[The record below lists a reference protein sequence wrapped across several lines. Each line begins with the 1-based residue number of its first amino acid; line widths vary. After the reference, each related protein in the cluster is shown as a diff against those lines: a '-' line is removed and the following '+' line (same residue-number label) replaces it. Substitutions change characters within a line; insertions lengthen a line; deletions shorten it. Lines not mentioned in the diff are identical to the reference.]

1 MNQSV
6 FAELTDLID
15 ALRAE
20 TAVGSITPERLGAI
34 IQRIVDILPEL
45 DDSSI
50 ADTAAAA
57 IAAAQSAIT
66 AANSALAA
74 AQSAQTAVG
83 NVTNQLAALASNVAN
98 AVEAATSAMSRAQS
112 AATAAQQATS
122 QVSQLSSRVS
132 TLEAFKTTTES
143 KLSKVPEY
151 HSATWLD
158 SEEGE
163 FDAENPNR
171 RQLVRYTSM
180 LDAINGG
187 KKLIKKYNIVASGI
201 DVTNGALILSFL
213 EVDDNRQM
221 KMGVY
226 RVTRPQGANYCV
238 VEKSSIPLPVYN
250 ANWALSVGGSREQL
264 NELINVSQATPQVL
278 IMVNSQPVVW
288 IARRNN
294 DVVQFA
300 VMISTGMR
308 IYTVEYSSGAGETNT
323 TYEDKTFIE

>member
-1 MNQSV
+1 MNHEV
-6 FAELTDLID
+6 FDELTELID

-20 TAVGSITPERLGAI
+20 TQANSITPERLGSI
-34 IQRIVDILPEL
+34 IQQIVDILPDL
-45 DDSSI
+45 DDS
-50 ADTAAAA
+50 A
-57 IAAAQSAIT
+57 IAAAAS
-66 AANSALAA
+66 SALTA
-74 AQSAQTAVG
+74 AQSALTQAQAAISAAQAAEDAASGVVGQVASYANDIAQALSTA
-83 NVTNQLAALASNVAN
+83 TTAMRTAN
-98 AVEAATSAMSRAQS
+98 EAATAAS
-112 AATAAQQATS
+112 AATA

-201 DVTNGALILSFL
+201 DVTNGVIILSFL
-213 EVDDNRQM
+213 EVDENRKTSM
-221 KMGVY
+221 SVY
-226 RVTRPQGANYCV
+226 RVTRPRGANYCV
-238 VEKSSIPLPVYN
+238 VEKTSVPMPVYN
-250 ANWALSVGGSREQL
+250 ANWALNVGGSREQL
-264 NELINVSQATPQVL
+264 DELINLSQATPQVL

-300 VMISTGMR
+300 VMTSTGMR
-308 IYTVEYSSGAGETNT
+308 IYTVEYSSGAGETHT